1 MSNTSES
8 ASLQLSMQEL
18 LDENECLREKLAA
31 SDVDAK
37 LKQDLHQIL
46 AASINIGYWEWD
58 ETTKQAAYFS
68 QEMAEIMGM
77 SLESLYE
84 TYQRDED
91 FYPLVHPDD
100 LQHYIDNLSVVLD
113 PEHPSGIAHTFD
125 YRIVRPNGDV
135 RYVRELEYGIQE
147 EDGIVTRTY
156 GAIQD
161 ITDRHESTRALRE
174 SEQRYSS
181 LFSQLPLG
189 VQEQDWS
196 SIKKA
201 IDKLHSEGVE
211 NLLEYFES
219 NPLVLRNLVG
229 TIKIASVNTALLK
242 IYGAKTVEEFIESE
256 EEITDWWDEEWD
268 NLYATE
274 IAALAGPNKI
284 NYAELAETRMDDS
297 EFHTRLITSIVEGD
311 EDTWKRV
318 LTIVEDVSERK
329 NYEINLIEAKA
340 IAEKASKAKT
350 EFLSNMSHELR
361 TPLNAIL
368 GYSQL
373 FELDKSLGKK
383 HQTNAH
389 AIHNAGK
396 HLLILIDEI
405 LDLSRIETGNI
416 ELSIEVVSLE
426 AVIKD
431 SVDWVSEMAES
442 HGVTIDFNPK
452 ACRGVMIEA
461 DAIRLK
467 QVFLNLLSNA
477 VKYNREGGNVSIN
490 STLDGQGLVS
500 ISITDTGIGISTDQ
514 LGDLFEPF
522 NRLGAELTMI
532 EGTGIGLVITKR
544 LVDLMQGELLVD
556 SNPGEGSTF
565 TVRFQTTEAN
575 QPDNDDSSDEFISAD
590 NKPADA
596 ITARPHILVAE
607 DNPVNQDLIAVQM
620 DYLGYRADYAENGI
634 EALKLWKT
642 GNYQLLL
649 TDIRMPE
656 MDGYELIRQIRA
668 LELDNTK
675 SPIIAVTA
683 NAMESD
689 VQRCFDI
696 GASEVISKPLG
707 VDKLRQVLVKWSP
720 LGVTTETT
728 TAPAAQALES
738 APAEAIDLAVLKEMV
753 GDNIEAHHRLLRSYI
768 DALPKTLDIIQQACD
783 ARNHKQ
789 LEECAHRLK
798 SSSSSLGATRIASL
812 CQTLELACR
821 DGREADI
828 KASVPQLLQ
837 AAEPVVAYVE
847 AFCAEPNV
855 AVADKPPTQ
864 TGVNTTQSQVN
875 VLLVDDDYIM
885 HRVTTMILNDLG
897 IDRVQSALS
906 GHQALE
912 ILEQPQLAIDII
924 ICDLQMP
931 EMDGIEFIRHLSKW
945 NYSGSLILLSGED
958 IRILK
963 TVETLAIEHEL
974 KVLGIL
980 EKPVTLAKM
989 RHLLETYDRVND
1001 ESTVLP
1007 AEEFSLDELSHAITA
1022 GELDTYFQ
1030 PKIDIKT
1037 KQIVGVEA
1045 LVRWLH
1051 PTKGIISPNS
1061 FIPMAEEHKLISELT
1076 LAVCQKALQ
1085 YAATWQEQGIEL
1097 DLALNI
1103 SIDALND
1110 LEWPNVIATQVEA
1123 SGLQPTAITL
1133 EITESRLMEHI
1144 LVALD
1149 ILGRLRLKRFNLS
1162 IDDFGTGYSSMENL
1176 QRIPFSELKIDRAF
1190 VRGASDDA
1198 SARAILESSVL
1209 LAKKLD
1215 MKIVAEGVETE
1226 ADWNLVAE
1234 LGCDQVQGY
1243 YIAKPMPADQ
1253 LCEWLA
1259 TQIIKAR

>member
-1 MSNTSES
+1 LISEKTNTAEISDPNDPDKWE
-8 ASLQLSMQEL
+8 QEL
-18 LDENECLREKLAA
+18 LEENRRLQEKIARMEAELQSRKERVQTLSSA
-31 SDVDAK
+31 
-37 LKQDLHQIL
+37 
-46 AASINIGYWEWD
+46 INIGYWEWD

-84 TYQRDED
+84 LYKREED
-91 FYPLVHPDD
+91 IFPLIHPDD
-100 LQHYIDNLSVVLD
+100 LEHYIGNLNTVQD
-113 PEHPSGIAHTFD
+113 PDHPRGLAHTFD
-125 YRIVRPNGDV
+125 YRIVRSNGDV
-135 RYVRELEYGIQE
+135 RYVRELAYGIQE
-147 EDGIVTRTY
+147 GDGVVTRTY

-161 ITDRHESTRALRE
+161 ISDRHESTRALKQ

-181 LFSQLPLG
+181 LFSKLPLG
-189 VQEQDWS
+189 VMEQDWS
-196 SIKKA
+196 TIKKSV
-201 IDKLHSEGVE
+201 DKLHSEGVE
-211 NLLEYFES
+211 NLKEYFENNS
-219 NPLVLRNLVG
+219 SILKKLVSSIVI
-229 TIKIASVNTALLK
+229 TSVNDKLLE
-242 IYGAKTVEEFIESE
+242 ILRASSLQEIAEDEEDVSS
-256 EEITDWWDEEWD
+256 WWDEEWAT
-268 NLYATE
+268 LYASE
-274 IAALAGPNKI
+274 IASLAGPEKI
-284 NYAELAETRMDDS
+284 NYAEMTELRMDNS
-297 EFHTRLITSIVEGD
+297 VFETRLITSIVQGD
-311 EDTWKRV
+311 EDTWERV
-318 LTIVEDVSERK
+318 LTIVEDVTERK
-329 NYEINLIEAKA
+329 KYETDLIEAKTM
-340 IAEKASKAKT
+340 AEKASKAKT
-350 EFLSNMSHELR
+350 EFLSSMSHELR

-373 FELDKSLGKK
+373 FELDQSLGKK

-389 AIHNAGK
+389 AIHTAGK

-416 ELSIEVVSLE
+416 DLSIEVVSLE

-442 HGVTIDFNPK
+442 HGVTINFNPK

-477 VKYNREGGNVSIN
+477 VKYNREGGIVSIN
-490 STLDGQGLVS
+490 STLDGKGLVS

-522 NRLGAELTMI
+522 NRLGAELTKI

-565 TVRFQTTEAN
+565 SVRFQTTEAN
-575 QPDNDDSSDEFISAD
+575 QPDNDDSSVEFISAD

-656 MDGYELIRQIRA
+656 MDGYELIRQIRT
-668 LELDNTK
+668 LELDNTR
-675 SPIIAVTA
+675 SSIIVVTA

-720 LGVTTETT
+720 LEVTTETT
-728 TAPAAQALES
+728 TAPAAQAQES

-768 DALPKTLDIIQQACD
+768 DELPKTLEIIQQAYD

-837 AAEPVVAYVE
+837 AAEPVVAFVE
-847 AFCAEPNV
+847 AYCAERIV
-855 AVADKPPTQ
+855 AEVDKPPAQ
-864 TGVNTTQSQVN
+864 TDVNTPQSHVN
-875 VLLVDDDYIM
+875 MLLVDDDYIM

-912 ILEQPQLAIDII
+912 ILEQQQHAIDII
-924 ICDLQMP
+924 ICDLHMP
-931 EMDGIEFIRHLSKW
+931 EMDGIEFIRHLSERK
-945 NYSGSLILLSGED
+945 YSGSLILLSGED

-963 TVETLAIEHEL
+963 TVETLAIKHEL

-980 EKPVTLAKM
+980 EKPVTPVKM
-989 RHLLETYDRVND
+989 SHLLETYDRVND
-1001 ESTVLP
+1001 ERSVLP
-1007 AEEFSLDELSHAITA
+1007 AEIFSLDELSHAITA

-1051 PTKGIISPNS
+1051 PTKGIISPYS
-1061 FIPMAEEHKLISELT
+1061 FIPMAEEHNLISELT
-1076 LAVCQKALQ
+1076 LVVCQKALQ
-1085 YAATWQEQGIEL
+1085 YAATWQGQGIEL
-1097 DLALNI
+1097 DVALNI

-1110 LEWPNVIATQVEA
+1110 LEWPNVIAAQVEA

-1133 EITESRLMEHI
+1133 EITESRLMENI

-1162 IDDFGTGYSSMENL
+1162 IDDFGTGYSSMEKL

-1209 LAKKLD
+1209 LARKLN

-1253 LCEWLA
+1253 LCE
-1259 TQIIKAR
+1259 